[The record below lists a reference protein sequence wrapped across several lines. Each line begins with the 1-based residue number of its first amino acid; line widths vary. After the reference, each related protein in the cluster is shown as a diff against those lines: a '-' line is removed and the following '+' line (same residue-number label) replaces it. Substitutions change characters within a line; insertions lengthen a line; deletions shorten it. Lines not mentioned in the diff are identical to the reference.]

1 MHRNQH
7 NYDKMKLEIQKI
19 LLAFALP
26 LLLLFIL
33 YTLRTMESVMN
44 WDFIT
49 WGIYPKETKGIMG
62 ILTSPLIHADWGHLF
77 ANTFPLLFLLW
88 CLLYFYRDLGI
99 GILFFIWIVSGI
111 LTFIIG
117 KPGWHIGAS
126 SIIYSL
132 AFFLFFSG
140 ILRKHVPLVALSLLV
155 TFLYGSLVWNM
166 FPQFASSTT
175 SWEGHLG
182 GAAAG
187 IAAAILF
194 RHKGPQQPELFIDE
208 EEEDNRSY
216 PEDEEVSV
224 SLLEGKVCL
233 RNYLKNDALCYLEP
247 DQKAILNK
255 KNGKLMVSA
264 SEARYTAEWTNGFL
278 FFDEELLPDII
289 KELER
294 SYNVKIHIEDE
305 SLKTFRFYGNFVRK
319 EQTIQEI
326 LEMLASTGKLEYR
339 IEGKTVRLSSR

>member
-1 MHRNQH
+1 
-7 NYDKMKLEIQKI
+7 MKLEIQKI

-88 CLLYFYRDLGI
+88 CCST
-99 GILFFIWIVSGI
+99 FIVIWALVVFHLDSQWNI
-111 LTFIIG
+111 TFIIG

-216 PEDEEVSV
+216 PEDEEVIT
-224 SLLEGKVCL
+224 
-233 RNYLKNDALCYLEP
+233 NP
-247 DQKAILNK
+247 DQEK
-255 KNGKLMVSA
+255 K
-264 SEARYTAEWTNGFL
+264 E
-278 FFDEELLPDII
+278 
-289 KELER
+289 
-294 SYNVKIHIEDE
+294 
-305 SLKTFRFYGNFVRK
+305 
-319 EQTIQEI
+319 
-326 LEMLASTGKLEYR
+326 
-339 IEGKTVRLSSR
+339 

>member
-62 ILTSPLIHADWGHLF
+62 ILTSPLIHADWGNIYLR
-77 ANTFPLLFLLW
+77 TLFLFFFSLW

-175 SWEGHLG
+175 SWGGTLG
-182 GAAAG
+182 GRSG
-187 IAAAILF
+187 
-194 RHKGPQQPELFIDE
+194 R
-208 EEEDNRSY
+208 NSRSY
-216 PEDEEVSV
+216 IVQTQRPSTT
-224 SLLEGKVCL
+224 G
-233 RNYLKNDALCYLEP
+233 
-247 DQKAILNK
+247 
-255 KNGKLMVSA
+255 
-264 SEARYTAEWTNGFL
+264 
-278 FFDEELLPDII
+278 
-289 KELER
+289 
-294 SYNVKIHIEDE
+294 
-305 SLKTFRFYGNFVRK
+305 TFH
-319 EQTIQEI
+319 
-326 LEMLASTGKLEYR
+326 
-339 IEGKTVRLSSR
+339 

>member
-1 MHRNQH
+1 MGFYHLGHISQRNQRNNGDSH
-7 NYDKMKLEIQKI
+7 FSVDTRRLGT
-19 LLAFALP
+19 
-26 LLLLFIL
+26 FIC
-33 YTLRTMESVMN
+33 E
-44 WDFIT
+44 
-49 WGIYPKETKGIMG
+49 
-62 ILTSPLIHADWGHLF
+62 H
-77 ANTFPLLFLLW
+77 FPSSFLLW

-194 RHKGPQQPELFIDE
+194 RHKYNPQIEMF
-208 EEEDNRSY
+208 
-216 PEDEEVSV
+216 
-224 SLLEGKVCL
+224 
-233 RNYLKNDALCYLEP
+233 
-247 DQKAILNK
+247 
-255 KNGKLMVSA
+255 
-264 SEARYTAEWTNGFL
+264 ARFKMKSSFHKTKR
-278 FFDEELLPDII
+278 II
-289 KELER
+289 
-294 SYNVKIHIEDE
+294 
-305 SLKTFRFYGNFVRK
+305 
-319 EQTIQEI
+319 
-326 LEMLASTGKLEYR
+326 
-339 IEGKTVRLSSR
+339 

>member
-1 MHRNQH
+1 
-7 NYDKMKLEIQKI
+7 MKLEIQKI

-49 WGIYPKETKGIMG
+49 WGIYPRETKGIMG
-62 ILTSPLIHADWGHLF
+62 IFTSPLIHADWGHLF

-132 AFFLFFSG
+132 AFFSVLQWHSPQTRPFSSPVVACHFSIWQSG
-140 ILRKHVPLVALSLLV
+140 MEHVPAVRLLHH
-155 TFLYGSLVWNM
+155 FLGG
-166 FPQFASSTT
+166 T
-175 SWEGHLG
+175 LG

-208 EEEDNRSY
+208 EEEDNSSH
-216 PEDEEVSV
+216 PENEEVITNPDQ
-224 SLLEGKVCL
+224 EK
-233 RNYLKNDALCYLEP
+233 KND
-247 DQKAILNK
+247 
-255 KNGKLMVSA
+255 
-264 SEARYTAEWTNGFL
+264 
-278 FFDEELLPDII
+278 
-289 KELER
+289 
-294 SYNVKIHIEDE
+294 
-305 SLKTFRFYGNFVRK
+305 
-319 EQTIQEI
+319 
-326 LEMLASTGKLEYR
+326 
-339 IEGKTVRLSSR
+339 

>member
-155 TFLYGSLVWNM
+155 TFLYGQPGMEHVPAVRFLHHFLGGTLGGRSGRNSRSYIVQTQR
-166 FPQFASSTT
+166 PSTT
-175 SWEGHLG
+175 G
-182 GAAAG
+182 
-187 IAAAILF
+187 
-194 RHKGPQQPELFIDE
+194 
-208 EEEDNRSY
+208 
-216 PEDEEVSV
+216 
-224 SLLEGKVCL
+224 
-233 RNYLKNDALCYLEP
+233 
-247 DQKAILNK
+247 
-255 KNGKLMVSA
+255 
-264 SEARYTAEWTNGFL
+264 
-278 FFDEELLPDII
+278 
-289 KELER
+289 
-294 SYNVKIHIEDE
+294 
-305 SLKTFRFYGNFVRK
+305 TFH
-319 EQTIQEI
+319 
-326 LEMLASTGKLEYR
+326 
-339 IEGKTVRLSSR
+339 